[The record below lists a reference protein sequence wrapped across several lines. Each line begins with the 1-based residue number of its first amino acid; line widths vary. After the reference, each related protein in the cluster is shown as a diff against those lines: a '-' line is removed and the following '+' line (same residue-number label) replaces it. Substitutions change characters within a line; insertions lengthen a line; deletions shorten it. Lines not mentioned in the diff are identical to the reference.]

1 MPDSEERTFPT
12 PDFST
17 ESTEALPRRDREEEG
32 SREIAGA
39 AGVTT
44 QKIVFN
50 SAELEGDD
58 VSRKDEW
65 VALLSSGYAR
75 MHADPAADMPFNGEL
90 QIAVLDE
97 IAVGTIRG
105 TVKTFSRTAPDIA
118 AENTDNVLL
127 FWNAGACPI
136 RIEQGS
142 RSEELAQG
150 SSVLIEQ
157 CEPTWV
163 KVAAGTCNLLALQAP
178 RRRVRSRFPGL
189 DDRFMIPMSGRSATM
204 LLMRAYANALIEQS
218 PADKSLLARFAPE
231 HIIDLIAASVDATR
245 TKDGESKTG
254 INAEIAQRRGI
265 AAARLHAIK
274 TDIREHLDNC
284 DLSISL
290 ISARH
295 GISPRY
301 IRTLFERDHTTFTDF
316 VLNQRLARVHRC
328 LVDPRF
334 AGRMI
339 STIAFEA
346 GFGDLSYFNHAFR
359 RRYAATPSDI
369 RAAARQN

>member
-1 MPDSEERTFPT
+1 MPDSEEPN
-12 PDFST
+12 FSAPAG
-17 ESTEALPRRDREEEG
+17 SAEALPRRDREQG
-32 SREIAGA
+32 SGEIADA
-39 AGVTT
+39 AGVTM

-75 MHADPAADMPFNGEL
+75 LHADPAADMPFNGEL

-118 AENTDNVLL
+118 AENTDNVVL

-136 RIEQGS
+136 RIEQGG
-142 RSEELAQG
+142 RSAELAQG

-157 CEPTWV
+157 CEPSWV
-163 KVAAGTCNLLALQAP
+163 KVAAATCNLLAVQAP

-189 DDRFMIPMSGRSATM
+189 EDRFMTAIFESSATM
-204 LLMRAYANALIEQS
+204 LLLRAYANVLLEQS
-218 PADKSLLARFAPE
+218 PAGNALLARFAPE
-231 HIIDLIAASVDATR
+231 HIIDLIAAAVDT
-245 TKDGESKTG
+245 TWTDDGKEKG
-254 INAEIAQRRGI
+254 GAGAETAPRRVV
-265 AAARLHAIK
+265 AAARLLAIK
-274 TDIREHLDNC
+274 TDIRKHLDNC
-284 DLSISL
+284 DLSVSL
-290 ISARH
+290 LAARH
-295 GISPRY
+295 GISPRT
-301 IRTLFERDHTTFTDF
+301 IRSLFESDHTTFTDY
-316 VLNQRLARVHRC
+316 VLNQRLAQVHGC

-359 RRYAATPSDI
+359 RRYGATPSDI

>member
-1 MPDSEERTFPT
+1 MPDSEEPNFPA
-12 PDFST
+12 PDY
-17 ESTEALPRRDREEEG
+17 STEALPRRDREEG
-32 SREIAGA
+32 SGEIAGA

-75 MHADPAADMPFNGEL
+75 LHADPAADMPFHGEL
-90 QIAVLDE
+90 QIALLDE
-97 IAVGTIRG
+97 IAVGTISG

-118 AENTDNVLL
+118 AENTDNVVL

-136 RIEQGS
+136 RIEQGG
-142 RSEELAQG
+142 RSVELAEG

-157 CEPTWV
+157 CEPSWV
-163 KVAAGTCNLLALQAP
+163 KVAAETCNLLALQAP

-189 DDRFMIPMSGRSATM
+189 DDRFMTPMSGRSATM
-204 LLMRAYANALIEQS
+204 LLMRAYANVLLEQS
-218 PADKSLLARFAPE
+218 PAGNALLARFAPE
-231 HIIDLIAASVDATR
+231 HIIDLIAAAVDTTR
-245 TKDGESKTG
+245 TDDGKDKGG
-254 INAEIAQRRGI
+254 IGAEIAQRRGI
-265 AAARLHAIK
+265 VAARLHAIK
-274 TDIREHLDNC
+274 MDIREHLGNS

-290 ISARH
+290 MAARH

-301 IRTLFERDHTTFTDF
+301 IRTLFESDHTTFTDF
-316 VLNQRLARVHRC
+316 VLNQRLEHVHRR

-334 AGRMI
+334 ASHMI

-359 RRYAATPSDI
+359 RRYGATPSEI
-369 RAAARQN
+369 RAAARQD